1 MSEADEETET
11 IEGAMAVYMAIA
23 TQVIYVMMPW
33 AFTLSLMCMICICMN
48 LWGVVVLEL
57 DSHPYHNK

>member
-23 TQVIYVMMPW
+23 TQVICHD
-33 AFTLSLMCMICICMN
+33 AI
-48 LWGVVVLEL
+48 GVYSIL
-57 DSHPYHNK
+57 DMYEMYLYESMGCCGT

>member
-48 LWGVVVLEL
+48 LWVLEL
-57 DSHPYHNK
+57 DSLPDHNQ